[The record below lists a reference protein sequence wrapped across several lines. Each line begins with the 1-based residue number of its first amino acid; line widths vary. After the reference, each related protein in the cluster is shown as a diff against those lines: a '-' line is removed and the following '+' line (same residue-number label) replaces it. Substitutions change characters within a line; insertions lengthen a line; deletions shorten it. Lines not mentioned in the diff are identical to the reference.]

1 MAVVDTLT
9 QAINELRYEG
19 YTEDFN
25 LHPDCISCREGQI
38 RIMADEFQV
47 DKVYRFEGMTDPA
60 DESVVY
66 GISSDKYG
74 MKGVLV
80 NGYGIYSDPVN
91 DELMSRLQMRPE
103 RE

>member
-1 MAVVDTLT
+1 MTLVET
-9 QAINELRYEG
+9 LSQAITELRYEG

-38 RIMADEFQV
+38 RLMADEFQV
-47 DKVYRFEGMTDPA
+47 DKVYRFEGLTDPA

-66 GISSDKYG
+66 GISSEKYG
-74 MKGVLV
+74 IKGVLV
-80 NGYGIYSDPVN
+80 NGYGIYTDPLT
-91 DELMSRLQMRPE
+91 DALLSRLSMAPE